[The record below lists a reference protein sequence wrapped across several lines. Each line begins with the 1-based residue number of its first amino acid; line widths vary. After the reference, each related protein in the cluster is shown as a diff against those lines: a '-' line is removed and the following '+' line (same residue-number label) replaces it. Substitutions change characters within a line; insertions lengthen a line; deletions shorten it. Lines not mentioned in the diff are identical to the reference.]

1 MNKTSFYPGV
11 LQLELNKKNIKRILL
26 IITFALVLYWVLH
39 NIEQVGRML
48 SALLSVLS
56 PLLIGLC
63 LAFVLN
69 LIMCPL
75 ERAWTK
81 LFRRSKGRLC
91 EKLRR
96 PVCLTLSVLLFLG
109 TISAVFFVLIP
120 QIRTT
125 VSGFSAKLP
134 AAMAQLE
141 NWWNSI
147 STFFAQ
153 HNIVLPILTLDTDQL
168 IQSISSL
175 LSEKGEYIFGKA
187 ADLTVS
193 IVSAVVKT
201 VLALIFS
208 VYILAQK
215 EKLAGSSRKLIYALV
230 RADKADRFLRLTGL
244 IGNTFS
250 RFITGQVT
258 DAFIL
263 GVLCFI
269 GMAIFRLPY
278 PLVISFVICFTALIP
293 IFGAWIGAIT
303 GAFLIVFISPLKAFW
318 FVVFLVI
325 LQQIEGNL
333 IYPRIVGKSVGLP
346 GLWVL
351 AAVTIGGSAFGILGM
366 LLGVPI
372 FAVIYALVTEFV
384 RSRDTGKI

>member
-1 MNKTSFYPGV
+1 MNNTSFYPGV

-39 NIEQVGRML
+39 NIEQVVSML

-81 LFRRSKGRLC
+81 LFRWSKGRLC

-96 PVCLTLSVLLFLG
+96 PVCLILSVLLFLG

-153 HNIVLPILTLDTDQL
+153 HNIVLPILTLDTD
-168 IQSISSL
+168 
-175 LSEKGEYIFGKA
+175 
-187 ADLTVS
+187 
-193 IVSAVVKT
+193 
-201 VLALIFS
+201 
-208 VYILAQK
+208 
-215 EKLAGSSRKLIYALV
+215 
-230 RADKADRFLRLTGL
+230 
-244 IGNTFS
+244 
-250 RFITGQVT
+250 
-258 DAFIL
+258 
-263 GVLCFI
+263 
-269 GMAIFRLPY
+269 
-278 PLVISFVICFTALIP
+278 
-293 IFGAWIGAIT
+293 
-303 GAFLIVFISPLKAFW
+303 
-318 FVVFLVI
+318 
-325 LQQIEGNL
+325 
-333 IYPRIVGKSVGLP
+333 
-346 GLWVL
+346 
-351 AAVTIGGSAFGILGM
+351 
-366 LLGVPI
+366 
-372 FAVIYALVTEFV
+372 
-384 RSRDTGKI
+384 